1 MGQEMKREG
10 ATLSVAVPR
19 EVDHFFAD
27 GIREEIDRRLQTE
40 EISVLEFDFGRT
52 EFMDSSGIGLL
63 MGRYRLMHA
72 LGGTVRAVHAGE
84 RIYRI
89 LMLSGI
95 HKIIQIEK
103 ELSYETG
110 NQAGN

>member
-1 MGQEMKREG
+1 MNDVIRREG
-10 ATLSVAVPR
+10 EKMIVDIPK

-27 GIREEIDRRLQTE
+27 NIREKIDRKLQME
-40 EISVLEFDFGRT
+40 NISVLEFDFTKT

-63 MGRYRLMHA
+63 MGRFKLMHA
-72 LGGTVRAVHAGE
+72 LGGSVRAVHVGE

-89 LMLSGI
+89 LVLSGI
-95 HKIIQIEK
+95 HKIIPIEK
-103 ELSYETG
+103 ELLYETG